1 MILNR
6 IHDALGGI
14 HAEEELKLK
23 TKEVLFEKIARS
35 EPSKTRRFSAV
46 RFAIAAFCLAILV
59 AGGGGYRLYSVPV
72 YAISIDVNPSLELGV
87 NRFDRVVSV
96 TGYNDDGDEL
106 ARNVDVKNMNYTDAI
121 NALLSSETLKEYSE
135 NGADVVVAVSGGS
148 EQKNSEIVSAVE
160 GCHHG
165 NMRLYCYGS
174 DSEMVEEAHENG
186 LSLGKYR
193 AYLELKQYDPNIT
206 VEDIRDM
213 PMYEIRNMI
222 REFSGDQYAQSD
234 EATETGCGQGQS
246 GAGYGYGHGYGY
258 GDGNGSGNGNGTGNG
273 NGSGGSGNGGGQHHR
288 HGSGYED

>member
-1 MILNR
+1 
-6 IHDALGGI
+6 
-14 HAEEELKLK
+14 
-23 TKEVLFEKIARS
+23 
-35 EPSKTRRFSAV
+35 
-46 RFAIAAFCLAILV
+46 
-59 AGGGGYRLYSVPV
+59 
-72 YAISIDVNPSLELGV
+72 
-87 NRFDRVVSV
+87 
-96 TGYNDDGDEL
+96 
-106 ARNVDVKNMNYTDAI
+106 MNYTDAI

-135 NGADVVVAVSGGS
+135 NGADVFVAVSGGS
-148 EQKNSEIVSAVE
+148 EQKNSEIVTAVE

-193 AYLELKQYDPNIT
+193 AYLELKQYDPDIT

-222 REFSGDQYAQSD
+222 RELSGDQYVQSD

-273 NGSGGSGNGGGQHHR
+273 NGSGGSGNGNGGGQHHR
-288 HGSGYED
+288 HGSGYDD

>member
-6 IHDALGGI
+6 IHNALSGI
-14 HAEEELKLK
+14 HAEEDLKLK

-35 EPSKTRRFSAV
+35 EASKTRKFSAA
-46 RFAIAAFCLAILV
+46 RFAIAAVCLAILV
-59 AGGGGYRLYSVPV
+59 VAGGGYRLYSVPV

-87 NRFDRVVSV
+87 NRFDRVVRV
-96 TGYNDDGDEL
+96 TGYNDDGNEL
-106 ARNVDVKNMNYTDAI
+106 ARNIDVKNMNYTDAI
-121 NALLSSETLKEYSE
+121 NALLSSETLEEYSQ

-148 EQKNSEIVSAVE
+148 EEKNSEMVTAVE

-193 AYLELKQYDPNIT
+193 AYLELKQYDPDIT

-222 REFSGDQYAQSD
+222 RELSGGQYAQSD
-234 EATETGCGQGQS
+234 EATETGCGQGQV

-258 GDGNGSGNGNGTGNG
+258 GGGNGSGNGNGTGNG
-273 NGSGGSGNGGGQHHR
+273 NGNGNGQHHR
-288 HGSGYED
+288 HGMGYDD

>member
-6 IHDALGGI
+6 IHNALSGI
-14 HAEEELKLK
+14 HAEEDLKLK

-35 EPSKTRRFSAV
+35 ESSKTRKFSAA
-46 RFAIAAFCLAILV
+46 RFAIAAVCLAILV
-59 AGGGGYRLYSVPV
+59 VAGGGYRLYSVPV

-87 NRFDRVVSV
+87 NRFDRVVRV
-96 TGYNDDGDEL
+96 TGYNDDGNEL
-106 ARNVDVKNMNYTDAI
+106 ARNIDVKNMNYTDAI
-121 NALLSSETLKEYSE
+121 NALLSSETLEEYSQ

-148 EQKNSEIVSAVE
+148 EQKNSEMVTAVE

-193 AYLELKQYDPNIT
+193 AYLELKQYDPDIT

-222 REFSGDQYAQSD
+222 RELSGGQYVQSD
-234 EATETGCGQGQS
+234 EATETGCGQGQV

-258 GDGNGSGNGNGTGNG
+258 GGGNGSGNGNGAGSGNG
-273 NGSGGSGNGGGQHHR
+273 NGNGQHHR
-288 HGSGYED
+288 QGMGYYD